1 MLLVVQ
7 VTGGSHF
14 PSQQGLNLKLP
25 VNSESAFKLSFNLK
39 ILSSFLAPG
48 PSHFTR
54 DIVCE
59 RELQVERDSDKLEDN
74 RKNERDSE
82 RLELQQYFILSNAYK
97 LSDAR
102 PSAGAATALAL
113 VRARLLL
120 LLRRSPSEASHSG
133 SLRPGSGWQVQV
145 HLELA
150 YY

>member
-1 MLLVVQ
+1 MLVVQ

-54 DIVCE
+54 DFVCE
-59 RELQVERDSDKLEDN
+59 RELERDSDKLEDN
-74 RKNERDSE
+74 RKKERDSE

-120 LLRRSPSEASHSG
+120 LLSRRSPSEASHSG

-150 YY
+150 Y